1 MAEIRYYV
9 SSGLRP
15 HLYLRVADPRNQY
28 CVRSAHDERLIAG
41 GSAPAPWVTFLCT
54 DKEKSPKEIRPG
66 AADLSRCA
74 SGSAGKSRA
83 HFPVR
88 PFALPPAALT
98 LRFSPKSALAPTRR
112 ALNNAPRAQTRGSLF
127 PILAAMLGGGYGDL
141 SNPPQTGTRRC
152 FQHPVWCTRAPQGFG
167 RAPRRGSAQGCARQ
181 VHETGSLVGPAPGS
195 KAAERRTV
203 RHPGACFF
211 GYFLCT
217 SKESNPGCG
226 AGASRIHTTP
236 PQAARHTRG

>member
-41 GSAPAPWVTFLCT
+41 GSAPAPWVTFLCM

-66 AADLSRCA
+66 AAD
-74 SGSAGKSRA
+74 
-83 HFPVR
+83 FP
-88 PFALPPAALT
+88 

-152 FQHPVWCTRAPQGFG
+152 FQHPVWRTRAPQGFG

>member
-41 GSAPAPWVTFLCT
+41 GSAPAPWVTFLCM

-66 AADLSRCA
+66 AAD
-74 SGSAGKSRA
+74 
-83 HFPVR
+83 FP
-88 PFALPPAALT
+88 

-152 FQHPVWCTRAPQGFG
+152 FQHPVWRTRAPQGFG

-211 GYFLCT
+211 GYFFCT
-217 SKESNPGCG
+217 SKESNPP
-226 AGASRIHTTP
+226 AVREPQFITR
-236 PQAARHTRG
+236 PQAAH